1 MFLLDTCVVSD
12 LAKKRPAA
20 PVVHWVKA
28 QSEAEL
34 FLSAVTI
41 GEIEEG
47 VAALSPGSKRDE
59 LFAWVRHDLPARFA
73 GRILPVD
80 VAVATA
86 WGVVRGESSA
96 TLPVVDGFIA
106 ATAQVHGLIVV
117 TRNVAD
123 FRRFRVPVFNPWK

>member
-1 MFLLDTCVVSD
+1 MFLLDTCVVTD
-12 LAKKRPAA
+12 LAKTRPAA

-47 VAALSPGSKRDE
+47 VAALSPGFKRDE
-59 LFAWVRHDLPARFA
+59 SFAWVRHELPARFA
-73 GRILPVD
+73 GRILPAD

-86 WGVVRGESSA
+86 WGVTRGESSA
-96 TLPVVDGFIA
+96 TLPVVDGLIA

-123 FRRFRVPVFNPWK
+123 FRRFHVPVFNPWK

>member
-20 PVVHWVKA
+20 PVAHWVRS

-47 VAALSPGSKRDE
+47 VAALSPGSRRDG
-59 LFAWVRHDLPARFA
+59 LFAWVRHELPARFA

-86 WGVVRGESSA
+86 
-96 TLPVVDGFIA
+96 
-106 ATAQVHGLIVV
+106 
-117 TRNVAD
+117 
-123 FRRFRVPVFNPWK
+123 